1 MHKQDFDCKGGSM
14 KGMKV
19 GQDMTSGFEQPEDRQ
34 GWRHGGDVGP
44 HFKGL
49 LCHVNDFEP
58 HYSHGQWGAIGIQA
72 WGVRSS
78 NLGFKVV

>member
-19 GQDMTSGFEQPEDRQ
+19 GQDMTSGFVQPEDRQ

-44 HFKGL
+44 HFKAFSAMLMILNLTTVMANG
-49 LCHVNDFEP
+49 EP
-58 HYSHGQWGAIGIQA
+58 
-72 WGVRSS
+72 
-78 NLGFKVV
+78 LGFRRGE